1 MMTPWRKKKLIR
13 KINGDFGKEPEK
25 DYYPGDMEWI
35 RTYSDACQAN
45 KKDLFY
51 VDEEGETA
59 YDYIHGYIKDE
70 EAASWL
76 KKAMEDAGKQSR

>member
-1 MMTPWRKKKLIR
+1 MSPLFYCY
-13 KINGDFGKEPEK
+13 NDPEK
-25 DYYPGDMEWI
+25 KGFPTKAIFDYLVEKGI
-35 RTYSDACQAN
+35 
-45 KKDLFY
+45 DLFY